1 MTVDT
6 RALADTYSTT
16 LWSQYGEVLR
26 LVDSSTISMNYLTEV
41 LKRPNYEAR
50 YRLFVLNSDETIDYE
65 IPQEDIIINSGNF
78 TENYQNGQRKSVNVS
93 LVNIDGKYTPSI
105 NTIWVHN
112 RFRLDIGLQFD
123 GQIYWFPRGIYVLG
137 NPTASHAN
145 SDKQV
150 TLTLVDKFAVLE
162 GKQGTLEATYEIPVD
177 SDVKQAIIGILTLD
191 NGSGYPIDLKP
202 IIYDQSFE
210 GIKMPYTLSKDAGS
224 TLGEMIIEIGTILN
238 AEVYYNS
245 QGNLCF
251 ININETTLDV
261 QKASLWDYSEDNRD
275 YHGASASY
283 DFENAV
289 NEVQVVGDNINNE
302 IFSAYSQ
309 NTNPASPLCI
319 ARIGRRIEYINDSN
333 IYSDDLAQQRAD
345 YELRKFGILKTT
357 MTVTVSF
364 NPLLFVNNLITITDE
379 YYGLQRARFLIQSI
393 SYTLGDQCEM
403 TLTCSNIAN
412 FSDLTLISIE
422 KPKVSNILDAILDA
436 PFEN

>member
-333 IYSDDLAQQRAD
+333 IYSDDLAQQRAN

-412 FSDLTLISIE
+412 FSEL
-422 KPKVSNILDAILDA
+422 NIGL
-436 PFEN
+436 